1 MPANEAPGPGVSK
14 AISDQPVVSR
24 FAAQFAQPELIT
36 TTTQKMRTP
45 KGLLRIGVPVE
56 NQEKHGRNPPGGKST
71 GLGKG
76 ASSFGFNS
84 ILEFRYYAEFML
96 CSNTF

>member
-1 MPANEAPGPGVSK
+1 MPGNDAPGPGAPK
-14 AISDQPVVSR
+14 TMPDQPVVSR

-56 NQEKHGRNPPGGKST
+56 TQEQEKPGRNPPGGKST
-71 GLGKG
+71 G
-76 ASSFGFNS
+76 FW
-84 ILEFRYYAEFML
+84 
-96 CSNTF
+96 